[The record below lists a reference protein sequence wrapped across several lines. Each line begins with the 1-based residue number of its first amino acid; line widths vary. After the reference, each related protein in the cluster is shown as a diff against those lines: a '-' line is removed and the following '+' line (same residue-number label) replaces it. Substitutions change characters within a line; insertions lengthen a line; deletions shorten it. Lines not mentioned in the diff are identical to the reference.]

1 MTENREEEIQL
12 GVQIRERTL
21 NVQIWKS
28 YVDEIEISLVN
39 PSGVSVGPVSSIL
52 GTQRFTVGNTGNLL
66 YYGEPNPYSVRQEIY
81 LDFLPKQT
89 YIDAGV
95 ADCPDTKEN
104 CIGRISDVEGAK
116 SEYIE
121 YRNSFFISK

>member
-1 MTENREEEIQL
+1 MYRYGNLMWT
-12 GVQIRERTL
+12 
-21 NVQIWKS
+21 
-28 YVDEIEISLVN
+28 EIEISLVN

-52 GTQRFTVGNTGNLL
+52 GTQRFTVGNTEILL

-95 ADCPDTKEN
+95 W
-104 CIGRISDVEGAK
+104 RIVLTPKKIVSGMNIRCGCQVRVH
-116 SEYIE
+116 E